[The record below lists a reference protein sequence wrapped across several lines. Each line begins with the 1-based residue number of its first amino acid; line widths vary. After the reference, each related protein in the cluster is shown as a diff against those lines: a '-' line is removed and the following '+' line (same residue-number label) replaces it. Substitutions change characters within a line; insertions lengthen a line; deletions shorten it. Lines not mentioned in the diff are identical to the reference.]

1 MKIEMRR
8 IKSRLVTF
16 GLLCLISLSASALSV
31 WKVNVEPVNQ
41 SGYYNI
47 DLDQHMIGL
56 SSDDFLLKLRVL
68 NGDSLQVP
76 FFVQPNASEFDV
88 STDYFRNYPIIDRAF
103 TDSLNIVVFENRNKE
118 DIDRISLVINRSN
131 VSKWVKVQ
139 GSNDMKQWYAV
150 KDKHLNPYEVDIVSR
165 PSSQLLQ
172 VHFPKGNFSFYK
184 ITLGNDSAD
193 PIEIEELGRIYSSR
207 IATEY
212 ADMPTIDFVQ
222 KDSVNKKSYLFF
234 PELKTPLRV
243 SKFILNVESEGMFAR
258 RAILYSEFGEKLEI
272 LNLVSSNSKGA
283 STSVSSISTLITF
296 PANCYL
302 EIENEDNPPLKIQSV
317 SLKGKSQYL
326 CAFLKKGESYRV
338 VLDERNES
346 SPNYDINSFSSEIG
360 QDLPLVSTTDFVKA
374 LEIKLEP
381 KPIAIL
387 WFEKPVFMWSCI
399 LLVGAFL
406 LLICIMVLKEMNK
419 KESK

>member
-1 MKIEMRR
+1 MRR

-150 KDKHLNPYEVDIVSR
+150 KDKH
-165 PSSQLLQ
+165 
-172 VHFPKGNFSFYK
+172 YK
-184 ITLGNDSAD
+184 
-193 PIEIEELGRIYSSR
+193 Y
-207 IATEY
+207 
-212 ADMPTIDFVQ
+212 
-222 KDSVNKKSYLFF
+222 
-234 PELKTPLRV
+234 
-243 SKFILNVESEGMFAR
+243 
-258 RAILYSEFGEKLEI
+258 
-272 LNLVSSNSKGA
+272 
-283 STSVSSISTLITF
+283 
-296 PANCYL
+296 C
-302 EIENEDNPPLKIQSV
+302 
-317 SLKGKSQYL
+317 
-326 CAFLKKGESYRV
+326 
-338 VLDERNES
+338 
-346 SPNYDINSFSSEIG
+346 
-360 QDLPLVSTTDFVKA
+360 
-374 LEIKLEP
+374 
-381 KPIAIL
+381 
-387 WFEKPVFMWSCI
+387 
-399 LLVGAFL
+399 
-406 LLICIMVLKEMNK
+406 
-419 KESK
+419 